1 MHRCLNILLL
11 LRFIFVQPIGSVAKD
26 IDIGAVGPGFYFR
39 AGQIGTMSPTA
50 RNRRGVSVLS
60 RR

>member
-1 MHRCLNILLL
+1 MHRCLFILLFL
-11 LRFIFVQPIGSVAKD
+11 QFIFVQSITSVAKD
-26 IDIGAVGPGFYFR
+26 IAIGAVGPGFDFR
-39 AGQIGTMSPTA
+39 ACQIGTISPTA